1 MLYII
6 ILLVCVLLRIRS
18 GFAVALFVSCNAIS
32 TALQNTIL
40 KYTYGT
46 VDLIDIIFALLKL
59 FDVPTRP

>member
-32 TALQNTIL
+32 TVLQNTIL

-46 VDLIDIIFALLKL
+46 VNLIYIIFLLL
-59 FDVPTRP
+59 